1 MGENL
6 KTNILGEGAAGEE
19 PKTGWEGLSDA
30 ENPAF
35 NPDEK
40 AEEYKYSPEEY
51 EKLSNTERLLRHA
64 VDETITFKVNGIRGG
79 ISDIYEGARKDMRFS
94 NRQTLES
101 LEEISAREKG
111 TSVMETEALVGLID
125 ALYPSQFGNQPSAS
139 SDPEAQEEEYYTSA
153 RRKGSILGDEID
165 SLARALG
172 HNEAL
177 ENTDIARSTAQLAGS
192 MEGNTIVARA
202 MIDYLHEPT
211 DDSRSRLQHVIG
223 QFVDESTDGVRRLG
237 LNISETSDQ
246 LGDSVVMLGR
256 KMERGNEEYYDAVM
270 KYIGFKL
277 KYAPA
282 DNAERVKAEL
292 EKRKENRQRLAS
304 EFI

>member
-1 MGENL
+1 MGGNL
-6 KTNILGEGAAGEE
+6 ETNILGKSVAGEGS
-19 PKTGWEGLSDA
+19 KTGWEGLPNA
-30 ENPAF
+30 ENPVF

-64 VDETITFKVNGIRGG
+64 IDETMTFKVNGIMGG
-79 ISDIYEGARKDMRFS
+79 ISDIYKEAQKDVRFS
-94 NRQTLES
+94 NHQTLES
-101 LEEISAREKG
+101 LEEISTREKG

-139 SDPEAQEEEYYTSA
+139 SDPEAQEEEYHMSA
-153 RRKGSILGDEID
+153 RRKDSILGDEID
-165 SLARALG
+165 SLARTLG
-172 HNEAL
+172 RNEAL
-177 ENTDIARSTAQLAGS
+177 ENTDIARSTAQLADS
-192 MEGNTIVARA
+192 MEGNTFVARA

-211 DDSRSRLQHVIG
+211 DDSRSKLRHAIG
-223 QFVDESTDGVRRLG
+223 QFVDESTDKVRKLG

-246 LGDSVVMLGR
+246 IGNSVDMLGR
-256 KMERGNEEYYDAVM
+256 KMERGNEKYYDAVM

-277 KYAPA
+277 DYAPA